1 MGVHLPNRINSV
13 AHSLPGQKCWPAG
26 LNFGLSIVYLF
37 LYKQSHGNECIL
49 TECADQNWDFLELW
63 GKERIS
69 GARLKHKLGINSR
82 NKQTIERSVGST
94 GNAFCQGQIYHPKNR
109 E

>member
-1 MGVHLPNRINSV
+1 MEMNASSLSV
-13 AHSLPGQKCWPAG
+13 QIKTG
-26 LNFGLSIVYLF
+26 I
-37 LYKQSHGNECIL
+37 
-49 TECADQNWDFLELW
+49 FLELW

-82 NKQTIERSVGST
+82 NKQTIERSIGST
-94 GNAFCQGQIYHPKNR
+94 GNAFCQGQNYHPKNR